1 MISNSIVDK
10 SFCSYFCSQ
19 IYLLNVCFNRTLVWV
34 LSFLHA
40 VVQERRKYG
49 KIGWNIAYD
58 FNESDHTVSMEILK
72 TYLTKAFEFN
82 DDKIPWNSL
91 KYLVGEASS
100 FFVCPYLNFIFQFK
114 YTEYKLT
121 YTLDFLIYYFFIKY
135 ISG

>member
-1 MISNSIVDK
+1 M
-10 SFCSYFCSQ
+10 
-19 IYLLNVCFNRTLVWV
+19 WV

-121 YTLDFLIYYFFIKY
+121 YTLDFLIYYFFIKC
-135 ISG
+135 ING